1 MDFDERSQEALK
13 YFEAKRQENSDERDR
28 IQKKTFTKWVNRN
41 LTKRGRRVEDLFVDL
56 RNGFNLIALLE
67 ELTQEVLP
75 KENGET
81 RFHRTQNVQCCLD
94 FLQRRHIKLVNI
106 RPKDI
111 VDGNGKLTL
120 GLIWTIILSFQI
132 SVITQRQA
140 EEEQK
145 RERRR
150 SSQQSPKIESNG
162 EPGAEALNEYGYA
175 EGSSSTK
182 GQALVR
188 MDKGEGPGMFF

>member
-1 MDFDERSQEALK
+1 MDFEERSNEALK
-13 YFEAKRQENSDERDR
+13 CFEAKRQENSDERDR

-41 LTKRGRRVEDLFVDL
+41 LAKRGRKVEDLFVDL

-94 FLQRRHIKLVNI
+94 FLRRRNIKLVNI

-132 SVITQRQA
+132 AVITQRQA
-140 EEEQK
+140 EEGQK
-145 RERRR
+145 RERLQSGQR
-150 SSQQSPKIESNG
+150 SPQPSNG
-162 EPGAEALNEYGYA
+162 NGEVGLENVNDYDYE
-175 EGSSSTK
+175 EGSSAVQ
-182 GQALVR
+182 GVYMVL
-188 MDKGEGPGMFF
+188 GF